1 MYWTSITASAV
12 AVFVAFTAAPKAA
25 GAEPLQFTPDDMVRW
40 ERRNFKA
47 ATDYRIVTD
56 AGRGRPVIRA
66 SASGTASGLFRNV
79 RIDLDKT
86 PYLSFSWNVSDV
98 YAGIDERTKAGDDF
112 PARVYVVIER
122 GIGGLRSL
130 SLNYVW
136 SNTGAPGDLWPSPY
150 TSQVKLLALDAG
162 PARTGRW
169 ISHKRNVKADL
180 RRAFGEEITS
190 IGAVAIMTD
199 ADNFGGRTVT
209 LYGDLS
215 FSAE

>member
-1 MYWTSITASAV
+1 MRWTSIVASAV
-12 AVFVAFTAAPKAA
+12 AVLVGFTVTPQSA
-25 GAEPLQFTPDDMVRW
+25 GAEPLKFMPDDVVRW

-47 ATDYRIVTD
+47 ATDYQVVTD
-56 AGRGRPVIRA
+56 EVRGRPVLRA
-66 SASGTASGLFRNV
+66 SASGTASGLFRKV
-79 RIDLDKT
+79 KIDLDKT

-98 YAGIDERTKAGDDF
+98 YPGIDERTKAGDDF

-122 GIGGLRSL
+122 GIGGFRSL

-136 SNTGAPGDLWPSPY
+136 SNTGAPGELWPSPY

-162 PARTGRW
+162 LARTGRW

-190 IGAVAIMTD
+190 IDAVAIMTD